1 MQLKDILMEPDAD
14 YREQLDEMCSG
25 FPKVKKALKL
35 EESDSD
41 WQNSNLLLGQNES
54 TLGNDEEAHQ

>member
-14 YREQLDEMCSG
+14 YREQLQEMASG

-35 EESDSD
+35 DESVSEWHDSQGLNGSIID
-41 WQNSNLLLGQNES
+41 
-54 TLGNDEEAHQ
+54 NDEEAFH

>member
-1 MQLKDILMEPDAD
+1 MQLKDILMEPEAD

-35 EESDSD
+35 EENDSD
-41 WQNSNLLLGQNES
+41 WQNSTLLVQNES
-54 TLGNDEEAHQ
+54 TLDNDEEAQL